1 MPDIETHEDKG
12 ESGVYELGFHFVP
25 TLGEEDLALRV
36 EEIKKSIA
44 DLGGTVIAEGA
55 PEHIAL
61 AYTMRKQVRGKWER
75 FDDSYFGWIKF
86 EIAPEH
92 AAMIKDQ
99 AQHNEH
105 LLRFLLVTTVREE
118 TFVPYSLRKEELF
131 APTDTEPGVIEKPK
145 GEEEKKGEKPDEAE
159 LDKHIDE
166 LIA

>member
-1 MPDIETHEDKG
+1 MADDTHEDKS
-12 ESGVYELGFHFVP
+12 EAGVYELGLHFVP
-25 TLGEEDLALRV
+25 TLGEEDLMLRV

-44 DLGGTVIAEGA
+44 DLGGVIIAEGT

-61 AYTMRKQVRGKWER
+61 AYTMRKQMRGKWER
-75 FDDSYFGWIKF
+75 FDDAYFSWIKF
-86 EIAPEH
+86 EITPEH
-92 AAMIKDQ
+92 AAIIKEQ

-118 TFVPYSLRKEELF
+118 TFVPYSLRKDELF
-131 APTDTEPGVIEKPK
+131 APVETESSVIEKPK
-145 GEEEKKGEKPDEAE
+145 SEEETKGEKPNEVE

>member
-1 MPDIETHEDKG
+1 MADIEIHEDKG
-12 ESGVYELGFHFVP
+12 ETGVYELGFHFVP
-25 TLGEEDLALRV
+25 TLGPDDLALRV

-44 DLGGTVIAEGA
+44 SLGGSVLAEGA

-75 FDDSYFGWIKF
+75 FDDSYFGWVKF
-86 EIAPEH
+86 EISPEG
-92 AAMIKDQ
+92 AVTIKEQ
-99 AQHNEH
+99 VQHNEQI
-105 LLRFLLVTTVREE
+105 LRFLLIATVREE

-131 APTDTEPGVIEKPK
+131 APADVEPGVIEKPK
-145 GEEEKKGEKPDEAE
+145 GEEEKKGEKPDEVE